1 MSNDAENTHGV
12 CTGSLWLAQVDLQG
26 TLLLQQTADV
36 AAVLA
41 WSGHLTFDSVLWHDY
56 RLKSRDPTTG
66 LQKTMRAAYII
77 TLSQPQYC
85 LQELTY
91 QRQAAL
97 GPTQSRELANLLP
110 LQLT

>member
-1 MSNDAENTHGV
+1 M
-12 CTGSLWLAQVDLQG
+12 DLQG
-26 TLLLQQTADV
+26 TLLLQLTADV

-41 WSGHLTFDSVLWHDY
+41 WFGHLTFDSVLWHDY

-66 LQKTMRAAYII
+66 LQKMRAAYI
-77 TLSQPQYC
+77 TNPSQSQHSS
-85 LQELTY
+85 QELTY

>member
-1 MSNDAENTHGV
+1 MLITLVH
-12 CTGSLWLAQVDLQG
+12 WLAQVDLQG
-26 TLLLQQTADV
+26 TLLLQLTADV

-66 LQKTMRAAYII
+66 LQKTMHAPYI
-77 TLSQPQYC
+77 TTPGQSWQL

-91 QRQAAL
+91 QRQVAL